1 MPQLATMPPHDDA
14 ARSREAALASARAEL
29 SDHPDPDMV
38 AFLLLRTA
46 RAFFPRVVLFLVRDE
61 RLRGLA
67 GKGPVANG
75 TSIDLLARE
84 LQVPLGPASP
94 FAEAVA
100 FGRAWSGPI
109 PGDGPL
115 RALVDRLG
123 GLGTVA
129 AAVLPVRAQHET
141 IAVVYGDAPGGGA
154 LPELGSLVDFTDQAG
169 RALDSALLERR
180 APTELAC

>member
-1 MPQLATMPPHDDA
+1 V
-14 ARSREAALASARAEL
+14 
-29 SDHPDPDMV
+29 V

-67 GKGPVANG
+67 GLGPVANG
-75 TSIDLLARE
+75 TSLDLLARE

-100 FGRAWSGPI
+100 FGRAWSGPL
-109 PGDGPL
+109 PSDGPV
-115 RALVDRLG
+115 RAMVERLG
-123 GLGTVA
+123 SLGAVA
-129 AAVLPVRAQHET
+129 AAVVPVRAQHET
-141 IAVVYGDAPGGGA
+141 IAVVYGDTPGGA
-154 LPELGSLVDFTDQAG
+154 PLPDIAPLIDFTEQAG
-169 RALDSALLERR
+169 RALDQALAERR